1 MAKLTVDKTAA
12 TIDTRKH
19 VRVQGHVV
27 QGHVVPGHVVQ
38 GHVADETAVIPRYT
52 SGNGRLIV
60 AGDFWVISLLSM

>member
-27 QGHVVPGHVVQ
+27 QGHVVQGHVVQ

-52 SGNGRLIV
+52 SGNG
-60 AGDFWVISLLSM
+60 

>member
-1 MAKLTVDKTAA
+1 MAKLSVDKTAA

-19 VRVQGHVV
+19 VRVQ
-27 QGHVVPGHVVQ
+27 GHVVQ